1 MKKIITLLSLVLMMG
16 CYQDDDLVTLYPD
29 QEVPESLQI
38 KELIGIKLENTI
50 VTDRVAMNVKL
61 PLDGKYRIKI
71 RHGMNNELI
80 SQEMITAGE
89 GDNLLKVYVAS
100 LEKSGYLI
108 QTRNIRLRFNLVRR
122 FIFLKYPRAQRAFK
136 CDF

>member
-1 MKKIITLLSLVLMMG
+1 MKKILTLLSLILMMG

-29 QEVPESLQI
+29 QEVPQSLQI

-71 RHGMNNELI
+71 RQGITNELI

-100 LEKSGYLI
+100 LEKSGYMI
-108 QTRNIRLRFNLVRR
+108 QLTDEFHNVLGNESFVV
-122 FIFLKYPRAQRAFK
+122 
-136 CDF
+136 D

>member
-1 MKKIITLLSLVLMMG
+1 MKKILILLSLFLMMG

-29 QEVPESLQI
+29 QDVPESLQI

-80 SQEMITAGE
+80 SQEM
-89 GDNLLKVYVAS
+89 LS
-100 LEKSGYLI
+100 LI
-108 QTRNIRLRFNLVRR
+108 HI
-122 FIFLKYPRAQRAFK
+122 
-136 CDF
+136 

>member
-1 MKKIITLLSLVLMMG
+1 MKKILILLSLFLLMG
-16 CYQDDDLVTLYPD
+16 CYKDDDLVTLYPD
-29 QEVPESLQI
+29 QDVPESLQI

-89 GDNLLKVYVAS
+89 GDNLLKVYLAS
-100 LEKSGYLI
+100 LEKTGYLI
-108 QTRNIRLRFNLVRR
+108 QFTDEFQNMIGNQSLV
-122 FIFLKYPRAQRAFK
+122 QN
-136 CDF
+136 

>member
-1 MKKIITLLSLVLMMG
+1 MKKILTLLSLVLIMG

-29 QEVPESLQI
+29 QEVPQSLQI

-71 RHGMNNELI
+71 RQGITNELV

-100 LEKSGYLI
+100 LEKSGYMI
-108 QTRNIRLRFNLVRR
+108 QLTDEFHNVLGNESFVV
-122 FIFLKYPRAQRAFK
+122 
-136 CDF
+136 D

>member
-1 MKKIITLLSLVLMMG
+1 MKKILTLLSLVLMMG

-29 QEVPESLQI
+29 QEVPQSLQI

-71 RHGMNNELI
+71 RQGITNELV

-100 LEKSGYLI
+100 LEKSGYMI
-108 QTRNIRLRFNLVRR
+108 QLTDEFHNVLGNESFVVN
-122 FIFLKYPRAQRAFK
+122 
-136 CDF
+136 

>member
-1 MKKIITLLSLVLMMG
+1 MKKILTLLSLVLIMG

-29 QEVPESLQI
+29 QEVPQSLQI

-71 RHGMNNELI
+71 RQGITNELI

-100 LEKSGYLI
+100 LEKSGYMI
-108 QTRNIRLRFNLVRR
+108 QLTDEFHNVLGNESFVV
-122 FIFLKYPRAQRAFK
+122 
-136 CDF
+136 D

>member
-1 MKKIITLLSLVLMMG
+1 MKKILTLLSLVLIMG

-29 QEVPESLQI
+29 QEVPQSLQI

-71 RHGMNNELI
+71 RQGITNELI

-100 LEKSGYLI
+100 LEKSGYMI
-108 QTRNIRLRFNLVRR
+108 QLTDEFHNVLGNESFVVN
-122 FIFLKYPRAQRAFK
+122 
-136 CDF
+136 

>member
-1 MKKIITLLSLVLMMG
+1 MKKILILLSLLLVMG
-16 CYQDDDLVTLYPD
+16 CYQDDELITVYPN

-50 VTDRVAMNVKL
+50 ETDRVAMNVKL

-108 QTRNIRLRFNLVRR
+108 QLTDEFHNILGNQSFVVN
-122 FIFLKYPRAQRAFK
+122 
-136 CDF
+136 

>member
-1 MKKIITLLSLVLMMG
+1 MKKILTLLSLVLMMG
-16 CYQDDDLVTLYPD
+16 CYQDDDLVTLYPY
-29 QEVPESLQI
+29 QEVPQSLQI

-71 RHGMNNELI
+71 RQGITNELV

-100 LEKSGYLI
+100 LEKSGYMI
-108 QTRNIRLRFNLVRR
+108 QLTDEFHNVLGNESFVVN
-122 FIFLKYPRAQRAFK
+122 
-136 CDF
+136 